1 MKILPLIITFCLT
14 SCASMQAAKFPIK
27 IELNTVNMDNQR
39 IDAVCTVFSSS
50 DKIETLAPK
59 TITFMTECS
68 SINVLCRAG
77 ATEGQYGMNISDENE
92 TGNFLINS
100 ALGYLFDRA
109 VDSITPMGQFLNL
122 IDNENCEMKDQKIT
136 IVLE

>member
-1 MKILPLIITFCLT
+1 MKILLLIFAFSLT
-14 SCASMQAAKFPIK
+14 SCASMQAAKVPVK
-27 IELNTVNMDNQR
+27 IELNTVNQDNQR
-39 IDAVCTVFSSS
+39 VDAVCTVFSSS

-77 ATEGQYGMNISDENE
+77 ATEGQYGMINSDDDE
-92 TGNFLINS
+92 TENFLINS
-100 ALGYLFDRA
+100 GLGYLFDRA

>member
-1 MKILPLIITFCLT
+1 
-14 SCASMQAAKFPIK
+14 MQAAKVPVK
-27 IELNTVNMDNQR
+27 IELNTVNLDNQR
-39 IDAVCTVFSSS
+39 VDAVCTVFSSS

-77 ATEGQYGMNISDENE
+77 ATEGQYGMINSDDDE
-92 TGNFLINS
+92 TENFLINS
-100 ALGYLFDRA
+100 GLGYLFDRA

-122 IDNENCEMKDQKIT
+122 IDNENCEMQDQKIT

>member
-1 MKILPLIITFCLT
+1 
-14 SCASMQAAKFPIK
+14 MQAAKVPVK
-27 IELNTVNMDNQR
+27 IELNTVNLDNQR
-39 IDAVCTVFSSS
+39 VDAVCTVFSSS

-68 SINVLCRAG
+68 SINVICRAG
-77 ATEGQYGMNISDENE
+77 AIEGQYGVINPDDDETE
-92 TGNFLINS
+92 NFLINS
-100 ALGYLFDRA
+100 GLGYLFDRV

-122 IDNENCEMKDQKIT
+122 LDSENCEMNDQKIT

>member
-1 MKILPLIITFCLT
+1 MKILYVTLALFLS
-14 SCASMQAAKFPIK
+14 SCASMQASKYPVK
-27 IELNTVNMDNQR
+27 IDLNTVNLDNQR
-39 IDAVCTVFSSS
+39 VDAVCTVFSSS

-59 TITFMTECS
+59 TITFITECS
-68 SINVLCRAG
+68 SINILCRAG
-77 ATEGQYGMNISDENE
+77 ATEGQYGMINTDEEE

-100 ALGYLFDRA
+100 GLGYLFDRA

-122 IDNENCEMKDQKIT
+122 IDSENCEMKDQKIT

>member
-1 MKILPLIITFCLT
+1 
-14 SCASMQAAKFPIK
+14 MQAAKVPVK
-27 IELNTVNMDNQR
+27 IELNTVNQDNQR
-39 IDAVCTVFSSS
+39 VDAVCTVFSSS

-77 ATEGQYGMNISDENE
+77 ATEGQYGIISDDDE
-92 TGNFLINS
+92 TENFLINS
-100 ALGYLFDRA
+100 GLGYLFDRA

>member
-1 MKILPLIITFCLT
+1 MKILILIFAFCLT
-14 SCASMQAAKFPIK
+14 SCASMQAAKVPVK
-27 IELNTVNMDNQR
+27 IELNTVNLDNQR
-39 IDAVCTVFSSS
+39 VDAVCTVFSSS

-77 ATEGQYGMNISDENE
+77 ATEGQYGIISDDDE
-92 TGNFLINS
+92 TENFLINS
-100 ALGYLFDRA
+100 GLGYLFDRA

>member
-1 MKILPLIITFCLT
+1 
-14 SCASMQAAKFPIK
+14 MQAAKVPVK
-27 IELNTVNMDNQR
+27 IELNTVNQDNQR
-39 IDAVCTVFSSS
+39 VDAVCTVFSSS

-77 ATEGQYGMNISDENE
+77 ATEGQYGMINSDDDE
-92 TGNFLINS
+92 TENFLINS
-100 ALGYLFDRA
+100 GLGYLFDRA

>member
-1 MKILPLIITFCLT
+1 
-14 SCASMQAAKFPIK
+14 
-27 IELNTVNMDNQR
+27 MDNQR

-68 SINVLCRAG
+68 SINVLCRAW

-136 IVLE
+136 VVLE

>member
-1 MKILPLIITFCLT
+1 MKILLLIFAFSLT
-14 SCASMQAAKFPIK
+14 SCASMKAAKVPVK
-27 IELNTVNMDNQR
+27 IELNTVNQDNQR
-39 IDAVCTVFSSS
+39 VDAVCTVFSSS

-77 ATEGQYGMNISDENE
+77 ATEGQYGMINSDDDE
-92 TGNFLINS
+92 TENFLINS
-100 ALGYLFDRA
+100 GLGYLFDRA

>member
-1 MKILPLIITFCLT
+1 
-14 SCASMQAAKFPIK
+14 MQATKIPVQ
-27 IELNTVNMDNQR
+27 IELNTVNQDNQR
-39 IDAVCTVFSSS
+39 VDAVCTVFSSS
-50 DKIETLAPK
+50 DKIETLAPE
-59 TITFMTECS
+59 TITFITECS
-68 SINVLCRAG
+68 SINVICRAG
-77 ATEGQYGMNISDENE
+77 ATEGQHGIINSDDNE

-100 ALGYLFDRA
+100 GLGYLFDRA